1 MRSAF
6 VFLLSA
12 LILTRLSWA
21 AEPPQGQ
28 LDGSRSLFAVLAAIN
43 VAGYDAELNSPSNE
57 PFRLQLRHEIE
68 ARKLNSVRYLKDFFK
83 AHRTLDWND
92 ELSQYISFALSV
104 DGPPDFKWRYSTER
118 TPPAANALEDMAPLL
133 KEFWTEANLEQA
145 WQAAQPAYERIIAR
159 YHAPVTDAILQANLY
174 LKNPTS
180 GVRGR
185 RFQIYVDLLGAPNQV
200 HTRSFVDDYFVVI
213 TPSAQLRVADV
224 RRAYLHYLIDPVA
237 IRKTEAIEK
246 KKSLCHL
253 ADDAGALPGIYK
265 EDCVLLFG
273 MSLVRAV
280 EARIDHSPAAV
291 EEAMREGYILTGYFA
306 EALAGYEKQ
315 EAALRLELGELI
327 DNINVRKE
335 RGRIAAVQFY
345 AEPVEHKVKVQAEA
359 PAPAPASP
367 LLAQLD
373 DVDRLIRA
381 RNIEGARG
389 LCRTVLEQAAPEAV
403 HARAFFDLA
412 KIALLEKD
420 PDLAKQLFEKTLS
433 LQAEPFEAAWAHV
446 YLARLAM
453 AAQEPAEAVSQYT
466 AALAVAGGSEQARQ
480 AAQTEMEAAKSR
492 PQQ

>member
-1 MRSAF
+1 VRSAS

-12 LILTRLSWA
+12 LILTRVAWA
-21 AEPPQGQ
+21 TEPPQGQ

-43 VAGYDAELNSPSNE
+43 VSGYDAELDSPSNE
-57 PFRLQLRHEIE
+57 PFRLQLRHDLT

-83 AHRTLDWND
+83 AHRKLDWND

-133 KEFWTEANLEQA
+133 KEFWKEANLEQA
-145 WQAAQPAYERIIAR
+145 WQEAQPYYERIIAR
-159 YHAPVTDAILQANLY
+159 YHAPVTEALLQANAY

-180 GVRGR
+180 GARGR
-185 RFQIYVDLLGAPNQV
+185 HFQIYVDLLGAPNQV

-213 TPSAQLRVADV
+213 TPSTQLRVADV

-237 IRKTEAIEK
+237 IRKTEAVEA
-246 KKSLCHL
+246 KKSLCRL
-253 ADDAGALPGIYK
+253 ADGAGALADIYK

-280 EARIDHSPAAV
+280 EARIDHSPAEV
-291 EEAMREGYILTGYFA
+291 EQAMREGFILTGYFA
-306 EALAGYEKQ
+306 EALVGYEKQ
-315 EAALRLELGELI
+315 ETALRLELGDLI
-327 DNINVRKE
+327 DNINIRKE
-335 RGRIAAVQFY
+335 RNRIAAVQFY
-345 AEPVEHKVKVQAEA
+345 PEPVQRKVKVEVAA
-359 PAPAPASP
+359 PAPPASP

-373 DVDRLIRA
+373 EVDQRIRA
-381 RNIEGARG
+381 RDIDGARG
-389 LCRTVLEQAAPEAV
+389 LCRSVLEQAAPEAV

-412 KIALLEKD
+412 KIAALEKD
-420 PDLAKQLFEKTLS
+420 PEMSKQLFEKTLS
-433 LQAEPFEAAWAHV
+433 LQPEPFEAAWAHV

-453 AAQEPAEAVSQYT
+453 AAQDPDEAISQYA

-480 AAQTEMEAAKSR
+480 AAQTEMEAAKNRSK
-492 PQQ
+492 Q